1 MRVRS
6 RQFAVG
12 SLVRSLVRS
21 LALGS
26 LVGSLAVGSAC
37 RGPQQ
42 PYTSIRAGA
51 AALTQ
56 RFNADAGK
64 TRIVILPAPN

>member
-1 MRVRS
+1 VRVHS
-6 RQFAVG
+6 RQFA
-12 SLVRSLVRS
+12 VRSLVRS
-21 LALGS
+21 LAVGS
-26 LVGSLAVGSAC
+26 LAVGSLAVGSAC

-56 RFNADAGK
+56 QFNADAGK